1 MREGAQPYGAV
12 LRKKSSSAGKF
23 LALVFFALVATFGS
37 SGCTSQNP
45 RDRFLLAEKLW
56 QEKNYAAAVAE
67 YEKVVQKDPSSDLG
81 IEAAYRAA
89 TTQTLFLNEQLGALK
104 KLNRIIEVNREHRLA
119 HPANKL
125 IGEILFTKLEQYEAA
140 IQHYEKMLENYP
152 EDPARSEYAY
162 RIGKAQ
168 FHLLRFDDSIKTFR
182 VVVERYPDTD
192 SAKLARFA
200 IGVSEQTK
208 GHQLQAKEAR
218 LAQDAFKQ
226 AVKDYSDFIVRYPND
241 PLVLDAKF
249 EIGNSLEELD
259 QVDAAYEKFE
269 EILEKYPNRPVVEL
283 KLKRIKDRKNQKNLK
298 EPKVGR

>member
-1 MREGAQPYGAV
+1 M
-12 LRKKSSSAGKF
+12 
-23 LALVFFALVATFGS
+23 
-37 SGCTSQNP
+37 
-45 RDRFLLAEKLW
+45 LAERLW
-56 QEKNYAAAVAE
+56 HEKNYAAAVAE
-67 YEKVVQKDPSSDLG
+67 YEKVVQKDPSADLG

-89 TTQTLFLNEQLGALK
+89 TTETLFLNEHLSALK

-119 HPANKL
+119 YPANKL
-125 IGEILFTKLEQYEAA
+125 IGEILFTKLEQYEQA

-152 EDPARSEYAY
+152 NDPTKEEYIY

-182 VVVERYPDTD
+182 VIVEKYPNTD

-208 GHQLQAKEAR
+208 GHQLQSKEAR

-226 AVKDYSDFIVRYPND
+226 AVKDYTDFIKLYPND

-269 EILEKYPNRPVVEL
+269 EILEKYPNRTVVEL
-283 KLKRIKDRKNQKNLK
+283 KLKRIRDRKSQKNL
-298 EPKVGR
+298 

>member
-1 MREGAQPYGAV
+1 M
-12 LRKKSSSAGKF
+12 LSA
-23 LALVFFALVATFGS
+23 
-37 SGCTSQNP
+37 CTSQNP

-56 QEKNYAAAVAE
+56 QEKNYGAAVAE

-89 TTQTLFLNEQLGALK
+89 TTQTLFLDDQLGALR
-104 KLNRIIEVNREHRLA
+104 KLNRIIEVNRDHRLA
-119 HPANKL
+119 YGANRM
-125 IGEILFTKLEQYEAA
+125 IGEILFVKLEQYEPA

-152 EDPARSEYAY
+152 DDPAKDEYIY

-182 VVVERYPDTD
+182 TVVEKYPNTL
-192 SAKLARFA
+192 SGKLARFA

-208 GHQLQAKEAR
+208 GHQQQSKEAR
-218 LAQDAFKQ
+218 LASESFKQ
-226 AVKDYSDFIVRYPND
+226 AVKEYTDFIRLFPKD

-269 EILEKYPNRPVVEL
+269 EILETYPNRNVVEL
-283 KLKRIKDRKNQKNLK
+283 KLKRIRDRKNQKNL
-298 EPKVGR
+298 

>member
-1 MREGAQPYGAV
+1 M
-12 LRKKSSSAGKF
+12 KTSAGIF
-23 LALVFFALVATFGS
+23 LALVLLLLSA
-37 SGCTSQNP
+37 CTSQNP
-45 RDRFLLAEKLW
+45 RDRFLLAERLW
-56 QEKNYAAAVAE
+56 QEKNYAAAVTE

-89 TTQTLFLNEQLGALK
+89 TTQTLFLNEHLGALK

-125 IGEILFTKLEQYEAA
+125 IGEILFTKLEQYEQA
-140 IQHYEKMLENYP
+140 IQHYEKMLENDPGDP
-152 EDPARSEYAY
+152 EKDQYAY

-182 VVVERYPDTD
+182 IVVEKYPKTE

-208 GHQLQAKEAR
+208 GHQLQSKEVR
-218 LAQDAFKQ
+218 LAQESFKQ
-226 AVKDYSDFIVRYPND
+226 AVKEYTEFIRLYPSD

-269 EILEKYPNRPVVEL
+269 EILEKYPNRKVVEL
-283 KLKRIKDRKNQKNLK
+283 KLKRIRDRKSQKNL
-298 EPKVGR
+298 

>member
-1 MREGAQPYGAV
+1 MK
-12 LRKKSSSAGKF
+12 LRTSAGNF
-23 LALVFFALVATFGS
+23 LALVFFALSA
-37 SGCTSQNP
+37 CTSQNP
-45 RDRFLLAEKLW
+45 RDRFMLAEKLW
-56 QEKNYAAAVAE
+56 QEKNYAAAVVE

-81 IEAAYRAA
+81 IEAAFRAA
-89 TTQTLFLNEQLGALK
+89 NTQTLFLGEHLGALK

-119 HPANKL
+119 HPANRL
-125 IGEILFTKLEQYEAA
+125 IGEILFTKLEQNEQA

-152 EDPARSEYAY
+152 EDPAKDEYTY

-182 VVVERYPDTD
+182 IVVEKYPQSE

-208 GHQLQAKEAR
+208 GHQQQSKEAR
-218 LAQDAFKQ
+218 LAQDSFKQ
-226 AVKDYSDFIVRYPND
+226 AVKDYTDFIVRYPND

-269 EILEKYPNRPVVEL
+269 EILEKYPNRNVVEL
-283 KLKRIKDRKNQKNLK
+283 KLKRIRERKSQKNL
-298 EPKVGR
+298 

>member
-1 MREGAQPYGAV
+1 MNEHRS
-12 LRKKSSSAGKF
+12 KSRRASAGIL
-23 LALVFFALVATFGS
+23 LAPVFFVASAL

-56 QEKNYAAAVAE
+56 QEKNYAAAVGE

-89 TTQTLFLNEQLGALK
+89 TTQTLFLNEHLGALK
-104 KLNRIIEVNREHRLA
+104 KLNRIIEVSPDHRLA
-119 HPANKL
+119 HPADRL
-125 IGEILFTKLEQYEAA
+125 IGEILFTKLEQYEPA
-140 IQHYEKMLENYP
+140 IQHYEKMLDHYP
-152 EDPARSEYAY
+152 DDPDRAVYTN

-168 FHLLRFDDSIKTFR
+168 FHLLRFDDSIKTFHI
-182 VVVERYPDTD
+182 VVEKYPGTE

-208 GHQLQAKEAR
+208 GHQLQTKEGR

-226 AVKDYSDFIVRYPND
+226 AVKDYTDFIARYPDD

-249 EIGNSLEELD
+249 EIGNCLEELD

-269 EILEKYPNRPVVEL
+269 EILEKYPNRTVVEM
-283 KLKRIKDRKNQKNLK
+283 KLKRIRERKNQRNLK
-298 EPKVGR
+298 

>member
-1 MREGAQPYGAV
+1 M
-12 LRKKSSSAGKF
+12 
-23 LALVFFALVATFGS
+23 
-37 SGCTSQNP
+37 
-45 RDRFLLAEKLW
+45 
-56 QEKNYAAAVAE
+56 
-67 YEKVVQKDPSSDLG
+67 
-81 IEAAYRAA
+81 
-89 TTQTLFLNEQLGALK
+89 FLNEHLSALK

-125 IGEILFTKLEQYEAA
+125 IGEILFSKLEQYEAA

-152 EDPARSEYAY
+152 ADPAKDEYAY

-182 VVVERYPDTD
+182 LVVEKYPTSE

-208 GHQLQAKEAR
+208 GHQQQSKEAR
-218 LAQDAFKQ
+218 LAQDAFRK
-226 AVKDYSDFIVRYPND
+226 AVKEYSDFIARYPND

-259 QVDAAYEKFE
+259 QVDAAYGKFE
-269 EILEKYPNRPVVEL
+269 EILEKYPNRNVVEM
-283 KLKRIKDRKNQKNLK
+283 KLKRIRDRKNQKNL
-298 EPKVGR
+298 